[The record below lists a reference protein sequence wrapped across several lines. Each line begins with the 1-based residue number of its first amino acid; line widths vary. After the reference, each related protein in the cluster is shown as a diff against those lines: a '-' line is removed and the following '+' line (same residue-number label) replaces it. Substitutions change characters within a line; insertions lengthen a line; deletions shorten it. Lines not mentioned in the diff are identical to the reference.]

1 MKRKKI
7 VCLLLSGLLTMG
19 LVSGCGSSSSDEGGD
34 AKNETKTEDTKKD
47 DAAKRKLPETRSLF
61 VWRGGDHRQD
71 MMRQTK

>member
-47 DAAKRKLPETRSLF
+47 DAAKEEAS
-61 VWRGGDHRQD
+61 GDDHSSYGVVGITD
-71 MMRQTK
+71 KT